1 MGREPEA
8 HRPGWIL
15 EWLTWVLG
23 EALSEPAEQ
32 QTRMV
37 PHTFE
42 RATFYRIDYQMQ
54 RSIGPDKVKEI
65 ETLVGYGRTARQ
77 PGRLEGHPGREG
89 DRSLCLRAEVKVER
103 GSIGLVSRPS
113 GPRAGVRPE
122 ICGMV
127 TSQLSRLSVEI
138 PACIDQ
144 TGACQV
150 ATSTVMIEIRHC
162 RHVIAVLAH
171 RRASSSKAQEA
182 SLAVSR

>member
-65 ETLVGYGRTARQ
+65 ETLVGYGEQLANQ
-77 PGRLEGHPGREG
+77 VDWKDILAGKEAVHF
-89 DRSLCLRAEVKVER
+89 
-103 GSIGLVSRPS
+103 VSAP
-113 GPRAGVRPE
+113 
-122 ICGMV
+122 
-127 TSQLSRLSVEI
+127 
-138 PACIDQ
+138 
-144 TGACQV
+144 
-150 ATSTVMIEIRHC
+150 
-162 RHVIAVLAH
+162 
-171 RRASSSKAQEA
+171 K
-182 SLAVSR
+182 